1 VPQLNGKVAP
11 LKANVISL
19 GIIFVGLVVF
29 ATHAAS
35 LPWTPWRIAGIAIAL
50 PAFVLL
56 IVSRIELGRAFSV
69 SAKASI
75 LVTSGIYSR
84 IRNPVYVFSSLVIF
98 GLIIW
103 TGKPLLL
110 LVLVAL
116 VPLQVYRSRKEQAV
130 LMDKFGDEYLAYK
143 RQTWF

>member
-1 VPQLNGKVAP
+1 MKS
-11 LKANVISL
+11 NVISL
-19 GIIFVGLVVF
+19 AIIFVGLIFF
-29 ATHAAS
+29 ALDAAS

-56 IVSRIELGRAFSV
+56 IVSRIVLGRAFSV
-69 SAKASI
+69 RAEAKV

-84 IRNPVYVFSSLVIF
+84 IRNPIYVFSTIVIL

-103 TGKPLLL
+103 TGRPWLL
-110 LVLVAL
+110 LVLAVL
-116 VPLQVYRSRKEQAV
+116 VPMQIYRSRKEQEV
-130 LMDKFGDEYLAYK
+130 LAEKFGDEYLAYK